1 MEENQITCPQCGL
14 VNNILEDACVQCGII
29 FVKDPAMIAAAA
41 ALDDAKRKSIEAAE
55 AILDETQP
63 PEAIP
68 DDMQPPEAV
77 AARDKEAIQR
87 PDPHEDTVEIRVP
100 NREEISP
107 TEATLSDSQI
117 PETVESKDENTAEIE
132 LEAIETAMETIT
144 EPTGGESLNLTDAKT
159 DEPAKPAADATAEKL
174 DEPASDSQ
182 KAANG
187 PTEADKSVSGGKD
200 NQDSKADEPAAK
212 ASKAELVASNP
223 SSESII
229 DPESEKKQSAPAESA
244 ESKAADQKEVE
255 PAKAGD
261 DPISGDDIIL
271 KDEIQ
276 PAEPEIL
283 LEAASEVTPAENDVR
298 VTEAQPDVLTL
309 QESAPKSDETD
320 AQQKQEAQKARQE
333 ALKKQQKALLKAEA
347 REKEKAAQAQA
358 AALKNK
364 KLAQTRAEA
373 LKKQKA
379 AQAKAEALKKKKVA
393 QAKAMALK
401 KQKANWAR
409 ADALKKQNKA
419 QAQAEA
425 SAGDAQVAAVGQSNH
440 IKLLG
445 LLKRYKGKAIGIN
458 YDNSAEIKE
467 AELVEANEEFFSVMV
482 REKKVQY
489 SYPLKTILTIVE
501 GEQGVETETGQDH
514 KKAKF
519 DAVIKVYPFV
529 LS

>member
-14 VNNILEDACVQCGII
+14 VNNMLVDACVQCGII

-63 PEAIP
+63 PEAPAAP
-68 DDMQPPEAV
+68 DN
-77 AARDKEAIQR
+77 EAIER

-100 NREEISP
+100 NREEISS
-107 TEATLSDSQI
+107 TEATLSDLEM
-117 PETVESKDENTAEIE
+117 PEPVESKDENTAEIE
-132 LEAIETAMETIT
+132 LEAIETAMETVT
-144 EPTGGESLNLTDAKT
+144 EPADGESPNLTDAKAN
-159 DEPAKPAADATAEKL
+159 ELAKPAADTTAEKR
-174 DEPASDSQ
+174 DEPASDSP
-182 KAANG
+182 KTDNG
-187 PTEADKSVSGGKD
+187 PTDADNFVSAGKD
-200 NQDSKADEPAAK
+200 SQDSKAAEPVAK
-212 ASKAELVASNP
+212 ESKAEPMAADP

-229 DPESEKKQSAPAESA
+229 NPESEKKQSAPAESA
-244 ESKAADQKEVE
+244 ESKAADQKEAE

-261 DPISGDDIIL
+261 DPIPGDDIIL

-283 LEAASEVTPAENDVR
+283 LEAASEVMPAENDVR

-309 QESAPKSDETD
+309 QESGPKSDETD

-333 ALKKQQKALLKAEA
+333 ALIKQQEALLKAGA
-347 REKEKAAQAQA
+347 RKKEKAAQAKA
-358 AALKNK
+358 AALKKK
-364 KLAQTRAEA
+364 KLAPAKAEA

-379 AQAKAEALKKKKVA
+379 AQAKAEALKKKKAA

-401 KQKANWAR
+401 KQKANWAK
-409 ADALKKQNKA
+409 ADVLKKQNEA
-419 QAQAEA
+419 QVQAEA
-425 SAGDAQVAAVGQSNH
+425 SAGDVEVAAVGQSNH

-458 YDNSAEIKE
+458 YDNSSEIKE

-482 REKKVQY
+482 KEKKVQY

-501 GEQGVETETGQDH
+501 GEQGVETETRKDH
-514 KKAKF
+514 QKAKF
-519 DAVIKVYPFV
+519 DAVIKVYPLV